1 MRALIV
7 IGFIFL
13 CRLATAQNH
22 LTDSLKTALKSSNED
37 TIKVV
42 LLNEL
47 SFRILKY
54 SPKQSLEF
62 SKTALQ
68 LAEHLK
74 FQRGLGEAKNNLATY
89 YLIRGEADVALKLA
103 FEADRIGEINNLAEL
118 RGNSCALL
126 GTIYSNRK
134 DYSKAHYYLA
144 QAQKFNLKLKNI
156 LIASRIFNTLG
167 LISLNQKKYD
177 SATYYFKTALK
188 IMQDGDE
195 DYRVPEVI
203 NNLGLIYTRQGK
215 DALAMEY
222 YYQALESAKKSNNR
236 RAQALAL
243 FNIGNHIL
251 SDKKYDDAE
260 KILKQSLALTMATDE
275 MKIRGSNYM
284 ALGQLKNET
293 GKFDEAHVYI
303 LNFYELKD
311 SLENIERVKK
321 MDELEIR
328 YETEK
333 KEHTIE
339 LLEKDKKIQMLWAN
353 TLTIFLVMGAM
364 LSIVIFYFQKNR
376 ERKNQMVF
384 NLKIDQLTTQ
394 NNELS
399 EKYKDVLASG
409 NVKTIVSVDQRLLK
423 KAIDVVEH
431 NLGNPLFGVEQ
442 MANELAMSRTN
453 LHRRIK
459 AITGFSP
466 SDLIRNIRLRKAAT
480 LLLNKADSIAQIS
493 FDVGFEDHS
502 YFSKSFK
509 KQFGVSPSEYLQSK
523 EQPN

>member
-1 MRALIV
+1 
-7 IGFIFL
+7 
-13 CRLATAQNH
+13 
-22 LTDSLKTALKSSNED
+22 
-37 TIKVV
+37 
-42 LLNEL
+42 
-47 SFRILKY
+47 
-54 SPKQSLEF
+54 
-62 SKTALQ
+62 
-68 LAEHLK
+68 
-74 FQRGLGEAKNNLATY
+74 
-89 YLIRGEADVALKLA
+89 
-103 FEADRIGEINNLAEL
+103 
-118 RGNSCALL
+118 
-126 GTIYSNRK
+126 
-134 DYSKAHYYLA
+134 
-144 QAQKFNLKLKNI
+144 
-156 LIASRIFNTLG
+156 
-167 LISLNQKKYD
+167 
-177 SATYYFKTALK
+177 
-188 IMQDGDE
+188 MQDGDE